1 MRNELPV
8 ALMSA
13 GFSASMPGCI
23 TYEMTGRSLVKSTVC
38 DATPKIADP
47 TDVLE
52 PKRLVGF
59 DSAVE

>member
-1 MRNELPV
+1 
-8 ALMSA
+8 MSA